1 MSITR
6 DRCERLV
13 DERSRVEQNIEDM
26 RRTAEED
33 GGRDLDELEDKKIAE
48 WRERINTLDGEIA
61 VLTEDLERE
70 AASRDISK
78 LIRVNEPPPNPIV
91 ESGREGGAITYRT
104 FSAYAVDR
112 LISEQPRIAAVAAGD
127 RGASPETVRQQSLER
142 LERALQNTLTSDVG
156 GLVPPTHMAEI
167 MDLINNSR
175 PVVNSARRVD
185 LARGSLTY
193 PQITGRPVVAK
204 QSTEKTLGGSIKME
218 VALRTMAADTFIGGG
233 DLSWQTINWS
243 TPDALQLWFDLAA
256 ESYAQQ
262 TETHAGTILA
272 PTSTATT
279 PGTVSPAL
287 GTAGTETLAQWRA
300 ATIDAVGE
308 IYSTTSGRAQT
319 NTLYLSAD
327 QFFALSAL
335 TSDQV
340 VQMSAMGSLD
350 IGSMTGTFSGLRV
363 VGSYGLPVRTRVVGD
378 SSALLVGETPGA
390 PVELRAVEPSIGG
403 LEVGLIGA
411 FQAKVFDAT
420 RFLNLNAHG

>member
-78 LIRVNEPPPNPIV
+78 LIRVNEPSPNPVV
-91 ESGREGGAITYRT
+91 ENGREGGAIMYRT

-112 LISEQPRIAAVAAGD
+112 LIADQPRIAAVAAGD
-127 RGASPETVRQQSLER
+127 RGTTPETLRQQSLER

-156 GLVPPTHMAEI
+156 GLVPPTHLAEI
-167 MDLINNSR
+167 MDLINTSR
-175 PVVNSARRVD
+175 PVVMSARRVD
-185 LARGSLTY
+185 LSRGSLTY

-340 VQMSAMGSLD
+340 VQMSPMGNLD
-350 IGSMTGTFSGLRV
+350 IGSMTGTFAGLRV